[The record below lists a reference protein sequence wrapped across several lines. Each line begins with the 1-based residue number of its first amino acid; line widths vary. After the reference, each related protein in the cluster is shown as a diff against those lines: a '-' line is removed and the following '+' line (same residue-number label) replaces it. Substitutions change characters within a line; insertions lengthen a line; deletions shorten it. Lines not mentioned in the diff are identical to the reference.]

1 MTLSETLQYWQPQTV
16 KKILLFNDDEY
27 FVDPNSKNKKPINPQ
42 LKTPKTFRL
51 QHTIESPPFPPH
63 PPVLGH
69 NPNPQLPTLVNLKDH
84 ATHTSMPQTVLLLE
98 SRVLIE
104 SPVQTRKIELAG
116 VRLLFF

>member
-1 MTLSETLQYWQPQTV
+1 MAASNLRI
-16 KKILLFNDDEY
+16 ILLFSGDGY

-42 LKTPKTFRL
+42 LKPPKLSNFNTPSNP
-51 QHTIESPPFPPH
+51 HPFPLH

-69 NPNPQLPTLVNLKDH
+69 NLNPQLPTLEELKDH

-104 SPVQTRKIELAG
+104 SPVQTRKIELASA
-116 VRLLFF
+116 RLFFF